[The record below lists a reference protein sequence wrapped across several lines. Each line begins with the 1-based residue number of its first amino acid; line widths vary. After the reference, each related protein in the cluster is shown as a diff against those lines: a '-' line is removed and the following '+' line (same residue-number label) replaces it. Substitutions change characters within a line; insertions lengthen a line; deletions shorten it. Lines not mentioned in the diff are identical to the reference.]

1 MSVLTVNKTVC
12 ETFFCTCAGA
22 GAGIFTVTEKAKG
35 NFFCSV
41 YSAMFRLVRAVV
53 RLAAG
58 LKRVA
63 EWVKFYGCAMIHF
76 TGVRRL

>member
-12 ETFFCTCAGA
+12 ETFFCACAGA

-35 NFFCSV
+35 NFYCSV

-58 LKRVA
+58 SKRRIVRA
-63 EWVKFYGCAMIHF
+63 AYHSCGMICF

>member
-22 GAGIFTVTEKAKG
+22 GAGNFTVTEKAKG
-35 NFFCSV
+35 NFYCSV
-41 YSAMFRLVRAVV
+41 YSAIFRLGRAVV
-53 RLAAG
+53 RFISG
-58 LKRVA
+58 LKRRIA
-63 EWVKFYGCAMIHF
+63 QRKFYGSAMIHF